1 MATRRIGFV
10 AFEGMTTLDLV
21 GPLDVFQ
28 AANDRLEAEQPY
40 ELLLLSVGGRSVTS
54 SSGLHVRPH
63 RPLECAPHLDTII
76 VPGGSG
82 LRDSD
87 ICAPIASW
95 LKSRAT
101 TTRRIASTCT
111 GIYALAEAGLLDGRR
126 ATTHWRFAAHVAERF
141 PAISV
146 DADAIYL
153 RDGPFYTS
161 AGITA
166 GIDQALA
173 LVEED
178 LGGALAL
185 AVARDLV
192 VYLKRSGGQMQFSE
206 PLQFQTRASDRFSD
220 LAAWMIRNLKR
231 DLSVE
236 SLAARTNLGAR
247 HFGRR
252 FKATFGLPPAEYV
265 ETLRLEEARKRLS
278 VPNNTV
284 ESVAYSVGFT
294 SADAFRRAFGR
305 KFGLTP
311 GFYKKSFGSRPNSK
325 SVPKLERAR
334 GTNR

>member
-1 MATRRIGFV
+1 MMTRRIGFV

-28 AANDRLEAEQPY
+28 AANDRIEVGRAY
-40 ELLLLSVGGRSVTS
+40 ELLVLSVGGRSVTT
-54 SSGLHVRPH
+54 SSGLHIKSH
-63 RPLECAPHLDTII
+63 RPLERAPRLDTVI

-82 LRDSD
+82 LRDPD
-87 ICAPIASW
+87 ICVPIASW
-95 LKSRAT
+95 LKSRAS

-111 GIYALAEAGLLDGRR
+111 GIYALAETGLLDGRR
-126 ATTHWRFAAHVAERF
+126 ATTHWRFAADVADRF
-141 PAISV
+141 PRTVI

-153 RDGPFYTS
+153 RDGRFYTS

-178 LGGALAL
+178 LGGAVAL
-185 AVARDLV
+185 GVARDLV

-220 LAAWMIRNLKR
+220 LAAWMVRNLRR

-236 SLAARTNLGAR
+236 VLAARTNLGAR
-247 HFGRR
+247 HFSRR
-252 FKATFGLPPAEYV
+252 FKATFGRPPAEYV
-265 ETLRLEEARKRLS
+265 ETLRLDEARKRL
-278 VPNNTV
+278 PAANNTV
-284 ESVAYSVGFT
+284 ESVAYSVGFA

-305 KFGLTP
+305 KFGVAP
-311 GFYKKSFGSRPNSK
+311 GLYKKRFAPRPHSE
-325 SVPKLERAR
+325 SEPKLKRTR
-334 GTNR
+334 GVGR